1 MSPSVSEVWATSN
14 EPQFSMTF
22 FERALLAIAGGVL
35 GLWTLVKAFLG
46 WVWGGLDA
54 VLNPIL
60 STLLR
65 WLNPLCTAIADGVY
79 RILSPLPPWVGLV
92 LISAIAGVVM
102 LIAFRYLSN
111 QVGISRAKDD
121 IKANL
126 LALKLFKDDLRVAL
140 RAQVRIM
147 WALLRLQRYILVPVL
162 WMALPTMLLLSQMA
176 MRYQWRPFAPGEPI
190 LLKVHA
196 DTPQLGGTSTY
207 RDLGHTKLIVPTG
220 VEIEV
225 GPLADPDDTAWRL
238 RATQPGR
245 HQLTI
250 QTDPEIGSKEVV
262 VGLPGQRVSPVRPGP
277 RWIEQLLYPIEPV
290 IDADSG
296 FSSYS
301 VDVAYPEL
309 KSRIY
314 GSDYWVLTFFIVS
327 MLTAILLKPLF
338 NVRF

>member
-1 MSPSVSEVWATSN
+1 
-14 EPQFSMTF
+14 MTF
-22 FERALLAIAGGVL
+22 FERALISIAGGVL
-35 GLWTLVKAFLG
+35 AFWAAVKTFFG
-46 WVWGGLDA
+46 WVWIGLDT
-54 VLNPIL
+54 VLNPIM
-60 STLLR
+60 STLLQ
-65 WLNPLCTAIADGVY
+65 WINPLCTGIADGVY
-79 RILSPLPPWVGLV
+79 KVLSPLPPWAGLV

-111 QVGISRAKDD
+111 QTGISRAKDD

-140 RAQVRIM
+140 RAQLRIM

-196 DTPQLGGTSTY
+196 DMRYMWPGGP
-207 RDLGHTKLIVPTG
+207 DLDWRLSRESVTVPVG
-220 VEIEV
+220 VEVEV
-225 GPLADPDDTAWRL
+225 GPIADRDDTSWRL

-245 HQLTI
+245 HLVMI
-250 QTDPEIGSKEVV
+250 RAYPEIGSKELV
-262 VGLPGQRVSPVRPGP
+262 VGLPVQRVSPVRPGP

-290 IDADSG
+290 IPSDS
-296 FSSYS
+296 SMPAYS
-301 VDVAYPEL
+301 VELAYPEL
-309 KSRIY
+309 KSKIY